1 MIILVTSR
9 NEGKTNEEL
18 REIAENIKKLYPKED
33 VALYHDSVNS
43 CDISTWVRNGIV
55 KSKEKK

>member
-18 REIAENIKKLYPKED
+18 TEIAENIKKLYPNED

-55 KSKEKK
+55 KK